1 MILADTSLWVDLFR
15 RGGQTFFVES
25 VRSRRILIH
34 AAVLGELATG
44 NLRDRAHTLAM
55 LRSLPHAKAGTT
67 DECLAAIEAHGLY
80 GRGVGWIDVQLLV
93 AARLSHAKLWSL
105 DEPLIKAAQQLKV
118 AYSES

>member
-15 RGGQTFFVES
+15 RGRPTSFVES

-34 AAVLGELATG
+34 PAVLGELATG

-67 DECLAAIEAHGLY
+67 DECLASIEAHRLY
-80 GRGVGWIDVQLLV
+80 ARGVGWTDVQLLV
-93 AARLSHAKLWSL
+93 AARLSHAMLWSL
-105 DEPLIKAAQQLKV
+105 DEPLIEAAEQLNV
-118 AYSES
+118 AYKES

>member
-15 RGGQTFFVES
+15 GRKIATFAALLA
-25 VRSRRILIH
+25 SRKVLMH
-34 AAVLGELATG
+34 SAVLGELATG

-80 GRGVGWIDVQLLV
+80 GRGVGWVDVQLLV
-93 AARLSHAKLWSL
+93 AARLSHAGLWSL